1 MCGFCAK
8 SYKRTAKE
16 RQGIYQLLISIIC
29 NALSYIRQK
38 CGLLICT
45 RVNRCHPVESQ
56 QRPENI
62 AMYIYIVKP
71 DIHTT

>member
-8 SYKRTAKE
+8 SSKRTAKE

-29 NALSYIRQK
+29 NDMIMK
-38 CGLLICT
+38 
-45 RVNRCHPVESQ
+45 

-62 AMYIYIVKP
+62 AMYI
-71 DIHTT
+71 